1 MVQPASF
8 DKLKAPFRVQRCA
21 YPARKSTCL
30 SSDYQKGLY
39 PKSDHI
45 IIINAWITLKVWN
58 PQSYSLSYHASSKH
72 IHCSLMHGSYLSIIW
87 SFWPISSSFALK
99 YEFHLSLSS
108 LEGLID
114 LEACPDEFEYASPEM
129 LSGLWRRTLV
139 PSLTCPRCAG
149 YPTEVVAI
157 VEEVEIP
164 ETLLYTKSGWTN
176 TYHTCTPSF
185 LFHHAISSFYP
196 TVFSENFQRSCRFP
210 HNTHARLCS
219 KENWRKPSAPTLQ
232 VKVFAWSPL
241 GNQFCWFRE
250 TFLQIKSPASKLWRH
265 GD

>member
-1 MVQPASF
+1 
-8 DKLKAPFRVQRCA
+8 
-21 YPARKSTCL
+21 
-30 SSDYQKGLY
+30 
-39 PKSDHI
+39 
-45 IIINAWITLKVWN
+45 
-58 PQSYSLSYHASSKH
+58 
-72 IHCSLMHGSYLSIIW
+72 MHNSYLSIIW

-114 LEACPDEFEYASPEM
+114 REAWPDEFEYTSPEM

-139 PSLTCPRCAG
+139 PSLTCPRGAG

-164 ETLLYTKSGWTN
+164 ETLLYRKSGWAN

-196 TVFSENFQRSCRFP
+196 TVFSENFQQSCRFP
-210 HNTHARLCS
+210 HNTQGCAQRKIEGSPVLQPS
-219 KENWRKPSAPTLQ
+219 KEKSLLGRHLATNSVGLARIFYKSSRQLQNCGAMATKMVVTWRF
-232 VKVFAWSPL
+232 V
-241 GNQFCWFRE
+241 
-250 TFLQIKSPASKLWRH
+250 LWTCKI
-265 GD
+265 

>member
-1 MVQPASF
+1 M
-8 DKLKAPFRVQRCA
+8 
-21 YPARKSTCL
+21 
-30 SSDYQKGLY
+30 
-39 PKSDHI
+39 
-45 IIINAWITLKVWN
+45 KVWN

-108 LEGLID
+108 LEGLTD

-139 PSLTCPRCAG
+139 PSLTCPRGAG

-176 TYHTCTPSF
+176 TYHTCTPSL

-210 HNTHARLCS
+210 HNTQGCAQ
-219 KENWRKPSAPTLQ
+219 RKIEGSPVLQ
-232 VKVFAWSPL
+232 P
-241 GNQFCWFRE
+241 
-250 TFLQIKSPASKLWRH
+250 SKLKFLLGRHLPTNSVGLGRLFYKSSRQHQNCGAMATKMVVTWRVVLWTCKI
-265 GD
+265 